1 MAEITA
7 KLVKELREKSGAGV
21 MDAKKALVEVEGDIE
36 KAIELLREKG
46 MAKAAKKADRVAA
59 EGLTGV
65 YVDGNVAAV
74 VEVNAETDFVAKNA
88 QFVELVN
95 ATAKAIAEGKP
106 ANNEEALALTMPS
119 GETLEA
125 AYVSATATIGEKI
138 SFRRF
143 ALIEKTDAQ
152 HFGAYQHNG
161 GRIGVISVIEG
172 GDEAL
177 AKQISMHIAAMKPT
191 VLSYKELDEQF
202 VKDELAQ
209 LNHVIDQDNESRAM
223 VGKPALPHLKYGSK
237 AQLTDEVIAQAEADI
252 KAELAAEGKPEK
264 ISFRRFALIEK
275 TDAQHFGAY
284 QHNGGRIGVIS
295 VVEGGDEALAKQLSM
310 HIAAMKPTVLS
321 YKELDEQFVK
331 DELAQ
336 LNHVIDQD
344 NESRAMVNKPAL
356 PHLKYGSKSQLT
368 DEVIAQAEADIK
380 AELAAEGKPEKIW
393 DKIIPGKMDRFMLDN
408 TKVDQAYTLLAQVYI
423 MDDSKTVEAYLESV
437 NASVV
442 EFARFEVGEGIEKA
456 ANDFEAE
463 VAATM
468 AAALNN

>member
-21 MDAKKALVEVEGDIE
+21 MDAKKALVETDGDMD

-65 YVDGNVAAV
+65 YVAGNVAAV

-95 ATAKAIAEGKP
+95 ETAKVIAENKP
-106 ANNEEALALTMPS
+106 ANNEEALALTMPT

-125 AYVSATATIGEKI
+125 AYVNATATIGEKI

-143 ALIEKTDAQ
+143 Q
-152 HFGAYQHNG
+152 
-161 GRIGVISVIEG
+161 
-172 GDEAL
+172 
-177 AKQISMHIAAMKPT
+177 
-191 VLSYKELDEQF
+191 VL
-202 VKDELAQ
+202 
-209 LNHVIDQDNESRAM
+209 
-223 VGKPALPHLKYGSK
+223 
-237 AQLTDEVIAQAEADI
+237 
-252 KAELAAEGKPEK
+252 
-264 ISFRRFALIEK
+264 EK

-295 VVEGGDEALAKQLSM
+295 VVEGGDEALAKQISM
-310 HIAAMKPTVLS
+310 HIAAMSPKVLS
-321 YKELDEQFVK
+321 YKELDEQFIH

-336 LNHVIDQD
+336 MNHKIEQD

-356 PHLKYGSKSQLT
+356 PFLKYGSKGQLT
-368 DEVIAQAEADIK
+368 DEVLAQAEEDIK
-380 AELAAEGKPEKIW
+380 AELKAEGKPEKIW
-393 DKIIPGKMDRFMLDN
+393 DKIIPGKMDRFKLDN
-408 TKVDQAYTLLAQVYI
+408 TKVDQEYTLLAQVYI

-437 NASVV
+437 NAKVV
-442 EFARFEVGEGIEKA
+442 DFVRFEVGQGIEKA
-456 ANDFEAE
+456 SNDFENE

-468 AAALNN
+468 AAALNK